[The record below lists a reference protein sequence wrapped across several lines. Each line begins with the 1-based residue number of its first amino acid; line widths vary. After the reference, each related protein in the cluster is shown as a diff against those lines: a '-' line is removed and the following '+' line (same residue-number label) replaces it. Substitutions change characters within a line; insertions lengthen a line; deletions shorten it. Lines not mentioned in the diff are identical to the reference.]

1 MPIYKNKFFIALVI
15 FVILIVCFLLFGK
28 NLISPPRASEILTTY
43 NIDSR
48 YGEGLNFTHMPT
60 RIVRWQ
66 TLPVAI
72 YNKAEIKNLP
82 NILDEWN
89 QAMGREVF
97 KIGSPDST
105 IVIDGNSEVSPAG
118 TLTYS
123 FKNYLLANV
132 QITVNPAW
140 LNNPQSLDPEMVR
153 NPNNVLKRLLG
164 RALGFFGSTTDDPDS
179 IMDLDWPAK
188 EKTIVSPFV
197 VSVLK
202 ELYSLPAGTRPA
214 KPIDKNLRWAVKKY
228 NIDTRPIDYNWTTLK
243 EVEEYKKY
251 GIPPSIEMPTVTMRW
266 RSLPVA
272 VYDKDKLSPDLQ
284 NIISDWN
291 QAMGREV
298 FKIGGS
304 DSPIIIE
311 ADFSQGPY
319 EQVFAIAKKTGR
331 LDKVRIVGNP
341 NWLDSNKIKHQLGH
355 ALGFFGHTTD
365 DPGGIMDMEYE
376 KQKNISPFVI
386 TVLKELYK
394 LPIGVRIV
402 DQFGRTDQEVLALR
416 QAIKKYNIEAREKH
430 SNAPVG
436 TVRTVRCRE
445 FPVSIFNQAN
455 IAGLQNILD
464 EWNQAMSQEVF
475 KIGGSDSPIII
486 EADNDPNLLPYPQFH
501 TETKNYL
508 ITSFKI
514 KINPQNSNLHFLKH
528 QLGHALG
535 FFGHTTDAEDPNGI
549 MNTDHTKINTVIS
562 PFVVSVLKEL
572 YYLPPSVL
580 IKY

>member
-1 MPIYKNKFFIALVI
+1 MTPAHKKLFIVLL
-15 FVILIVCFLLFGK
+15 ILAVLTIGYFLWGK
-28 NLISPPRASEILTTY
+28 NFIYPPRASENLALY
-43 NIDSR
+43 NIYSR
-48 YGEGLNFTHMPT
+48 DGDGSNDTIMPT
-60 RIVRWQ
+60 RTIRWQ

-202 ELYSLPAGTRPA
+202 ELYSLPAGTRPV
-214 KPIDKNLRWAVKKY
+214 KPVDRNLRWAVKKY

-291 QAMGREV
+291 QAMGQEV
-298 FKIGGS
+298 FKIGGP
-304 DSPIIIE
+304 DSPIVIE
-311 ADFSQGPY
+311 ADTNQGFY
-319 EQVFAIAKKTGR
+319 ELFFITPKKTGR

-365 DPGGIMDMEYE
+365 DPNGIMDADYD
-376 KQKNISPFVI
+376 KQKI
-386 TVLKELYK
+386 
-394 LPIGVRIV
+394 
-402 DQFGRTDQEVLALR
+402 
-416 QAIKKYNIEAREKH
+416 
-430 SNAPVG
+430 
-436 TVRTVRCRE
+436 
-445 FPVSIFNQAN
+445 
-455 IAGLQNILD
+455 
-464 EWNQAMSQEVF
+464 
-475 KIGGSDSPIII
+475 
-486 EADNDPNLLPYPQFH
+486 
-501 TETKNYL
+501 
-508 ITSFKI
+508 
-514 KINPQNSNLHFLKH
+514 
-528 QLGHALG
+528 
-535 FFGHTTDAEDPNGI
+535 
-549 MNTDHTKINTVIS
+549 IS

-572 YYLPPSVL
+572 YKLPPSVEIVDSFGRPEQEIL
-580 IKY
+580 KLRQAIKI